1 MNAQQKH
8 DHYETYRQLRLAI
21 SLPGETI
28 GEVTKPYAPID
39 KWAYSW
45 DELMACPDTPDIAA
59 RRNVRLP
66 SLWAQIGMR
75 RQVA

>member
-1 MNAQQKH
+1 MTLEQ
-8 DHYETYRQLRLAI
+8 RLLERTTA
-21 SLPGETI
+21 PGDSYWYK
-28 GEVTKPYAPID
+28 GECIRKPYAPVNYD

-75 RQVA
+75 RAVA